1 MHVCVGDLNCKNCTL
16 NNRNATL
23 YKSVITRA
31 YICRLFFNVRMYAC
45 SARYD
50 RAPTNDFASDYLALL
65 SAILFYRTDYDWIS
79 YKGAL
84 KTMLQ
89 FFEIIS
95 VI

>member
-1 MHVCVGDLNCKNCTL
+1 MYVCM
-16 NNRNATL
+16 
-23 YKSVITRA
+23 RA
-31 YICRLFFNVRMYAC
+31 LQGTIEHPQM
-45 SARYD
+45 
-50 RAPTNDFASDYLALL
+50 TASDYLALL

-89 FFEIIS
+89 FFGIIS